1 LQSHS
6 SLKLAMLCSLLYDFL
21 GVPVAM
27 VARVQRA
34 AVTCT
39 RSAGLLLWWLGSSS
53 DTTCV
58 QHEEYREGRVRCYTC
73 TD

>member
-6 SLKLAMLCSLLYDFL
+6 SLKLAMLCSLLCNFL

-27 VARVQRA
+27 VTGVQGA

-39 RSAGLLLWWLGSSS
+39 RSASLLLWWLGSSS

-58 QHEEYREGRVRCYTC
+58 QHEERSKGRVRCSG
-73 TD
+73 